1 MKFLSVDLGKHQSLT
16 QLVMR
21 ASPYLSAFSVFIC
34 AVPPSV
40 WYPIT
45 SEGVFCGDV
54 EHITSFTKGAGNA
67 RLLSSAPKAN
77 TGTPRSMFP
86 FHLNCIPETLPGGL
100 RVPQALTK
108 ILSLEPHY
116 SLIGLDYLL
125 PHSPA
130 APPPLPLFTL
140 PRRLQSQKPVT
151 SFVSSRNGR
160 WLQPS
165 ASCWSQDVF
174 IRPPRTPEKCFW
186 QEKEE
191 GIRSRYTALHSEGPL
206 WA

>member
-1 MKFLSVDLGKHQSLT
+1 MKFLSADLGKRQSLT
-16 QLVMR
+16 QLVVR

-34 AVPPSV
+34 AVPHSV

-54 EHITSFTKGAGNA
+54 EHITSFTEGAGNA

-77 TGTPRSMFP
+77 TGTPRSMLP
-86 FHLNCIPETLPGGL
+86 FHPNSIPETLPGGL

-130 APPPLPLFTL
+130 APAPPPRHFSLSPGDFRVRNLLPVLSA
-140 PRRLQSQKPVT
+140 PEMADGYS
-151 SFVSSRNGR
+151 
-160 WLQPS
+160 LQPLAGAKMS
-165 ASCWSQDVF
+165 SSVLPGPQKNASGK
-174 IRPPRTPEKCFW
+174 RRRK
-186 QEKEE
+186 
-191 GIRSRYTALHSEGPL
+191 G
-206 WA
+206 